1 MSQLPVWLLDLN
13 KQTNNIFFIKNVCK
27 IADNG
32 IKHVVNECEKLKT
45 EREKVL
51 KYLNKINN
59 TKNNE
64 LLKAIEY
71 HYYSKRY
78 YENKNESRDDRI

>member
-1 MSQLPVWLLDLN
+1 MN
-13 KQTNNIFFIKNVCK
+13 K
-27 IADNG
+27 
-32 IKHVVNECEKLKT
+32 

-51 KYLNKINN
+51 KDLNKINN
-59 TKNNE
+59 TKYNE

-78 YENKNESRDDRI
+78 SEKKINLEMIVEE

>member
-1 MSQLPVWLLDLN
+1 M
-13 KQTNNIFFIKNVCK
+13 
-27 IADNG
+27 
-32 IKHVVNECEKLKT
+32 KT

-78 YENKNESRDDRI
+78 YENKNESRDDRIWIRIIKEFINVMYNKFGKNDD

>member
-1 MSQLPVWLLDLN
+1 M
-13 KQTNNIFFIKNVCK
+13 KKK
-27 IADNG
+27 
-32 IKHVVNECEKLKT
+32 

-51 KYLNKINN
+51 KDFNKINN
-59 TKNNE
+59 TKYNE

-78 YENKNESRDDRI
+78 TENKNESRDDSSGIIIIKEFIQILYNKFAKNDD

>member
-1 MSQLPVWLLDLN
+1 M
-13 KQTNNIFFIKNVCK
+13 
-27 IADNG
+27 
-32 IKHVVNECEKLKT
+32 KT

-51 KYLNKINN
+51 KDLKKINN
-59 TKNNE
+59 TKYNE

-78 YENKNESRDDRI
+78 TENKNESREDSRGIRIIKEFIQVMYNKFGKNDD